1 MSYIIKVS
9 QTTQVLVKKDNSKKA
24 KTLIP
29 DEKYI
34 VDDVKN
40 VQVAELKKT
49 ACLTVKPASKKD
61 ESCFEHLD
69 LA

>member
-9 QTTQVLVKKDNSKKA
+9 QTTQVQVKKDGVKKA

-29 DEKYI
+29 GERYVISDSKNRQI
-34 VDDVKN
+34 VD
-40 VQVAELKKT
+40 LKKVSCLSLKT
-49 ACLTVKPASKKD
+49 ASPKD
-61 ESCFEHLD
+61 ESCFEHIE